1 MKHPLNTLRGRLAG
15 KLKEDD
21 LLEIAYR
28 AQGTEDEPMKRA
40 LYRLLFDEDKRVA
53 AQAAWV
59 FCHFDRHT
67 DEWLHDKHDALADE
81 AMRTP
86 DVRLRRLL
94 LSLLLRQPFP
104 PERFRTDF
112 FNFCMDGICAAHE
125 PTAVRCLCMKLAYE
139 QCKPFAELRA
149 ELQTVLDSLE
159 TDLLP
164 TGMRATRHNLLKAIG
179 RQD

>member
-1 MKHPLNTLRGRLAG
+1 
-15 KLKEDD
+15 
-21 LLEIAYR
+21 
-28 AQGTEDEPMKRA
+28 MKRA
-40 LYRLLFDEDKRVA
+40 LYRLLFDEDKCMA

-86 DVRLRRLL
+86 DARLRRLL

-164 TGMRATRHNLLKAIG
+164 AGMRATRRNLLKAIG
-179 RQD
+179 RLD

>member
-104 PERFRTDF
+104 HQRALHLCLAERRKIAPPQTL
-112 FNFCMDGICAAHE
+112 E
-125 PTAVRCLCMKLAYE
+125 P
-139 QCKPFAELRA
+139 
-149 ELQTVLDSLE
+149 
-159 TDLLP
+159 
-164 TGMRATRHNLLKAIG
+164 
-179 RQD
+179 RQLYKQQ